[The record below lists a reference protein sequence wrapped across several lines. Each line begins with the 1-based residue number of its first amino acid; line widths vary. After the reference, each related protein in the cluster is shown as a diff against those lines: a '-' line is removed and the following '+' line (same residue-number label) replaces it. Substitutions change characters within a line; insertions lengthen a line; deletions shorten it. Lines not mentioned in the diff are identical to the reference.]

1 MCEGQSPARSNNP
14 ALESP
19 PGSPPHAGFRSA
31 QPQGVTVSTAGPT
44 LSGWPRQIVW
54 SEFRDFRSRPSG
66 TSEDAQVAVELRP
79 SRISVERDNG
89 QFKLGN
95 VTFRMGVNRQD
106 SWVVADQKSTALLAH
121 EQGHYDI
128 VGLFYRDLIAELQR
142 LRASSQNQLA
152 REVRRIMGQYD
163 QLADTLSDEYDS
175 SQETD
180 HGRNSGR
187 QQAWETQIQNCM
199 QSGTRLTAPP

>member
-19 PGSPPHAGFRSA
+19 PGSPPHAGFKSA

-44 LSGWPRQIVW
+44 LSGWPRQIAW
-54 SEFRDFRSRPSG
+54 SEFRDLGSRPG
-66 TSEDAQVAVELRP
+66 GASEDAQIAVELRP
-79 SRISVERDNG
+79 SRLAIERENG

-95 VTFRMGVNRQD
+95 VTFRMVVNRPD
-106 SWVVADQKSTALLAH
+106 SWVVTGQKSTTLLEH

-128 VGLFYRDLIAELQR
+128 VGLCYRDLIAELQR
-142 LRASSQNQLA
+142 LRANSKSQLA
-152 REVRRIMGQYD
+152 REVRLLMGQYD
-163 QLADTLSDEYDS
+163 RLADTLSKEYDS
-175 SQETD
+175 KQETD
-180 HGRNSGR
+180 HGRNSSR

-199 QSGTRLTAPP
+199 QSGTTLTAPL

>member
-1 MCEGQSPARSNNP
+1 M
-14 ALESP
+14 
-19 PGSPPHAGFRSA
+19 SA
-31 QPQGVTVSTAGPT
+31 TSPT

-54 SEFRDFRSRPSG
+54 REFRDLGSRPSG
-66 TSEDAQVAVELRP
+66 ISEDAQVAVELRP
-79 SRISVERDNG
+79 SRISVERENG

-95 VTFRMGVNRQD
+95 VTFSMGVNRQD

-128 VGLFYRDLIAELQR
+128 VGLCYRDLIAELQR

-180 HGRNSGR
+180 HGRNSSR
-187 QQAWETQIQNCM
+187 QQAWEKQIQNCM
-199 QSGTRLTAPP
+199 QSGRRIAAPP